1 MSKPKARTPAPK
13 MGARKAKDTAKSPGD
28 TQPNDAAAANAAAM
42 ALNGNGTVAALT
54 PANKAAE
61 IAEKIK
67 ELVRLAQDQG
77 YLTYGDINDA
87 MPDTLVSPEEFDDII
102 IKLRNLEVEIV

>member
-1 MSKPKARTPAPK
+1 MSKQKARTPALK
-13 MGARKAKDTAKSPGD
+13 IGARKQKDSAKSSSNPSE
-28 TQPNDAAAANAAAM
+28 TAASSPAGATS
-42 ALNGNGTVAALT
+42 NGNGVLPAAGA
-54 PANKAAE
+54 PVNKTAE

-67 ELVRLAQDQG
+67 ELVRLAQEQG

-102 IKLRNLEVEIV
+102 IKLRN

>member
-1 MSKPKARTPAPK
+1 MSKKARTPALK
-13 MGARKAKDTAKSPGD
+13 SGARKPKETAKSPRETSENG
-28 TQPNDAAAANAAAM
+28 AAPAAGSTT
-42 ALNGNGTVAALT
+42 ALNGNSVLPAAMT
-54 PANKAAE
+54 PANKTAE

-67 ELVRLAQDQG
+67 ELVRLAQEQG

-102 IKLRNLEVEIV
+102 IKLRN